1 MVQTRSQSKKNDKN
15 DDFSRPYL
23 HKKVV
28 TFSENEFNLLNNNI
42 CKKHNELKKS
52 IVHIDTKIDN
62 IHTKINHIL
71 YIDTKIDNI
80 HSKVNHIV
88 NEVHYI
94 QQLQKNGYS
103 LNQLYLVLILIGIGF
118 IFFHYGKVSSYFDEI
133 ANILSTTVSQNYE
146 DFSTYHT
153 YVFNSTFSEDWF
165 DKLVSHPKIST
176 LDLDFYVNIHE
187 NNII

>member
-1 MVQTRSQSKKNDKN
+1 MVQTRNQKKNAKQV
-15 DDFSRPYL
+15 S
-23 HKKVV
+23 
-28 TFSENEFNLLNNNI
+28 FSENEFHQLNHNI
-42 CKKHNELKKS
+42 
-52 IVHIDTKIDN
+52 N
-62 IHTKINHIL
+62 IL
-71 YIDTKIDNI
+71 
-80 HSKVNHIV
+80 HSKYNHMKDVVTNMDNKMTYVV

-94 QQLQKNGYS
+94 QQIQKNGYS
-103 LNQLYLVLILIGIGF
+103 LNQLYLMMILIGIGF

-165 DKLVSHPKIST
+165 DKLISHPKISEM
-176 LDLDFYVNIHE
+176 DLDFYVSIQE

>member
-1 MVQTRSQSKKNDKN
+1 MVQTRNQKKNAKQVS
-15 DDFSRPYL
+15 FSESEFHQLNHNIHTL
-23 HKKVV
+23 HSKYNHMKDVV
-28 TFSENEFNLLNNNI
+28 TN
-42 CKKHNELKKS
+42 
-52 IVHIDTKIDN
+52 IDTK
-62 IHTKINHIL
+62 
-71 YIDTKIDNI
+71 
-80 HSKVNHIV
+80 VNHVV

-94 QQLQKNGYS
+94 QQIQKNGYS
-103 LNQLYLVLILIGIGF
+103 LNQLYLMMILIGIGF

-165 DKLVSHPKIST
+165 DKLVSHPKISEM
-176 LDLDFYVNIHE
+176 DLDFYISIQE